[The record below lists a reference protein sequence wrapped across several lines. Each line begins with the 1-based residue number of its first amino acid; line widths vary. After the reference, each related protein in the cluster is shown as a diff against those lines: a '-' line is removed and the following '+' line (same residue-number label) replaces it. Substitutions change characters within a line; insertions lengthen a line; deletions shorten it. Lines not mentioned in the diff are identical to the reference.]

1 MTENLPVKQEE
12 NRDQLGRFRQ
22 GISGNPNGRPK
33 GSIRQLLEEALEEA
47 EAERGKNLL
56 RRFVEMAY
64 INPRVM
70 IALVNK
76 LIPNAK
82 PKEIE
87 EEKEARVVIFKDAY
101 SPEEQQCLDEVF
113 ETWKANKNKTLNEQG

>member
-1 MTENLPVKQEE
+1 MTNNLPVKQGE
-12 NRDQLGRFRQ
+12 NRNNLGRFKE
-22 GISGNPNGRPK
+22 GISGNPEGRPK
-33 GSIRQLLEEALEEA
+33 GSIMQAVDQAVEEVETT
-47 EAERGKNLL
+47 RGKSLL
-56 RRFVEMAY
+56 KHLVERAY
-64 INPRVM
+64 VSDKVM
-70 IALVNK
+70 IALMNK

-113 ETWKANKNKTLNEQG
+113 LTWKTNKEKALKK